1 MKPKLN
7 RNSPTPI
14 FEQIANWMRNK
25 IQSGEWQDDQQIPS
39 EMALCS
45 HLDVS
50 RGTIRKAI
58 EVLISDRFLVRIHGK
73 GTFVKNKILLEQ
85 KPTWRLAG
93 FSRDLIS
100 RGIPYSTKVLRTDII
115 QPSEEVRKNLQ
126 LSPSKMIFNM
136 QRLRKIDE
144 QPVLLIENHI
154 VYDYCQGVEEI
165 NFEENQLYVTLE
177 NKFNIPFDW
186 ANRTYRSILAD
197 PKIASL
203 LNLPKNAPLMYLEE
217 LYHDTKSTPVEYT
230 RAWFDAQVF
239 YITATINREDEKREL
254 NAFLTKKE

>member
-1 MKPKLN
+1 MQPRPNLK

-14 FEQIANWMRNK
+14 FEQITKWMRDK
-25 IQSGEWQDDQQIPS
+25 IQAGEWHNNEQIPS
-39 EMALCS
+39 ESDLCEN
-45 HLDVS
+45 LNVS

-58 EVLISDRFLVRIHGK
+58 EVLIAERLLVRIHGK

-100 RGIPYSTKVLRTDII
+100 RGIPYSTKVVREQVI
-115 QPSEEVRKNLQ
+115 QPSEDVRNLLK
-126 LSPSKMIFNM
+126 LSPTDRIFNM
-136 QRLRKIDE
+136 QRLRKINE

-154 VYDYCQGVEEI
+154 VYDFCQGIEKVD
-165 NFEENQLYVTLE
+165 FEENQLYVTLE
-177 NKFNIPFDW
+177 NQFNIQFDW
-186 ANRTYRSILAD
+186 ANRTYHSVLAE
-197 PKIASL
+197 PEVAEL

-217 LYHDTKSTPVEYT
+217 LYHNFDSTPVEYT

-239 YITATINREDEKREL
+239 YIKTTIHREDEKKEL
-254 NAFLTKKE
+254 PGIFH

>member
-1 MKPKLN
+1 MKPDLN

-14 FEQIANWMRNK
+14 FIQITNWMRNK
-25 IQSGEWQDDQQIPS
+25 IHSGEWQDDQQIMS
-39 EMALCS
+39 EIDLS
-45 HLDVS
+45 RKLGVS

-58 EVLISDRFLVRIHGK
+58 EVLISERLLVRIHGK

-100 RGIPYSTKVLRTDII
+100 RGIPYSTKVLRRDIV
-115 QPSEEVRKNLQ
+115 QPSEQVRALLK
-126 LSPSKMIFNM
+126 LSPSKEIFNL
-136 QRLRKIDE
+136 QRLRKINQ

-154 VYDYCQGVEEI
+154 VYDYCEGVEEV
-165 NFEENQLYVTLE
+165 NFEKNQLYVTLE

-186 ANRTYRSILAD
+186 ANRTYRSILAE
-197 PKIASL
+197 PKVADL

-217 LYHDTKSTPVEYT
+217 LYHDTNSTPVEFT

-239 YITATINREDEKREL
+239 YIKTTINRDDENKEL
-254 NAFLTKKE
+254 PGIFH